1 LEKIML
7 AQTDFERRAHCGWRE
22 RIADLIIHTIA
33 HVRDKRQR
41 AAWRREILALDDRQ
55 LRDAG
60 ISVGHVGTTT
70 AARAAVRLA
79 NLNALR

>member
-1 LEKIML
+1 ML
-7 AQTDFERRAHCGWRE
+7 AETDFARRARCGWRE
-22 RIADLIIHTIA
+22 RIADLIGDTIA
-33 HVRDKRQR
+33 HVRDKRRR

-60 ISVGHVGTTT
+60 IGLEHVGGTTSGD
-70 AARAAVRLA
+70 RAAVRLA

>member
-1 LEKIML
+1 ML
-7 AQTDFERRAHCGWRE
+7 AQTEFVRRAHCGWRE
-22 RIADLIIHTIA
+22 RIAELIAHTIA

-41 AAWRREILALDDRQ
+41 AAWQREILALDDRQ

-60 ISVGHVGTTT
+60 ISLEHVGGTTS

>member
-1 LEKIML
+1 ML
-7 AQTDFERRAHCGWRE
+7 AQTNFERRAHCGWRE
-22 RIADLIIHTIA
+22 RIADLVVRTIA
-33 HVRDKRQR
+33 HLRDKRRR
-41 AAWRREILALDDRQ
+41 AAWRRQILALDDRQ

-60 ISVGHVGTTT
+60 IGLEHVAATTS